1 MPDSTITGSARTG
14 ERDRAADTASGADRP
29 EAVEARAREEVRT
42 QGDRA
47 REDHGGQ
54 EDRIQEALE
63 TAAAVAEKTGGLGIP
78 GRPINRRSPF
88 MIGMTA
94 AFGVAVAYGLVELF
108 IRARSVLIIIG
119 LATFIAA
126 GLDPI
131 VSWLVRHRI
140 PRWAAVVIVVGCALG
155 VVAAFLAAA
164 IPPLASEAT
173 SLAHQIPHYMH
184 NLQDRNSQLGRLN
197 IKYHLQQR
205 LSKLVTGG
213 GSSLIGGVLGAGKLV
228 LGTASFIVAVMV
240 LSIYFLAGLPRI
252 KVFAYQLVPH
262 SRRPRVILI
271 GDEILAKV
279 GGYVLGN
286 FITSVIAG
294 LGTYFWLL
302 AFGVPYPILLAMFV
316 ALLDLVP
323 VIGSTIGGAVV
334 TLVALTVSLPVAL
347 ATLGFYIGYRLAEDY
362 LIVPRIQGRTVEL
375 PALAS
380 LVAVLIG
387 GVLLGIVG
395 ALVAIPVAAAV
406 RRRRRRRQAQLR
418 ETDLRIEQMSL
429 GEGHHENVPGPGS
442 RARSAWTLMQP
453 APVARTGRALPR
465 SPRLSLKPPA
475 VTGVAPVQQAVAERV
490 LAGEVCAYAQLPLRL
505 AGNDSVLMIAEDRLD
520 PLHLLG
526 EPPGVGAHRREVALH
541 AGLDRADDQFP
552 RNLAQPRL
560 QVPDEHLSVA
570 CRPED
575 GAEPLKFGGQPPC
588 AVAADNVPE

>member
-1 MPDSTITGSARTG
+1 MTDSGRTG
-14 ERDRAADTASGADRP
+14 ERDRAAGPAAGADRP
-29 EAVEARAREEVRT
+29 EAAEIRAQEEIRT
-42 QGDRA
+42 QDDRA
-47 REDHGGQ
+47 REDRAGQ

-63 TAAAVAEKTGGLGIP
+63 TAAAVAEKTGGLGTP

-94 AFGVAVAYGLVELF
+94 AFGVAVAYGTVELF

-119 LATFIAA
+119 LATFIAV
-126 GLDPI
+126 GLDPV

-164 IPPLASEAT
+164 IPPLTSEAT

-184 NLQDRNSQLGRLN
+184 SLQDRNSQLGRLN
-197 IKYHLQQR
+197 VKYHIQQR

-213 GSSLIGGVLGAGKLV
+213 GTSLIGGVLGAGELV
-228 LGTASFIVAVMV
+228 LGAVSFIVAVLV

-302 AFGVPYPILLAMFV
+302 AFGVPYPLLLAMFV

-334 TLVALTVSLPVAL
+334 TLVALTVSVPVAL

-362 LIVPRIQGRTVEL
+362 LIVPRIMGRTVQL
-375 PALAS
+375 PALVS

-406 RRRRRRRQAQLR
+406 RL
-418 ETDLRIEQMSL
+418 LL
-429 GEGHHENVPGPGS
+429 HE
-442 RARSAWTLMQP
+442 
-453 APVARTGRALPR
+453 
-465 SPRLSLKPPA
+465 
-475 VTGVAPVQQAVAERV
+475 
-490 LAGEVCAYAQLPLRL
+490 
-505 AGNDSVLMIAEDRLD
+505 IAIRRLD
-520 PLHLLG
+520 
-526 EPPGVGAHRREVALH
+526 R
-541 AGLDRADDQFP
+541 
-552 RNLAQPRL
+552 
-560 QVPDEHLSVA
+560 S
-570 CRPED
+570 
-575 GAEPLKFGGQPPC
+575 
-588 AVAADNVPE
+588 

>member
-1 MPDSTITGSARTG
+1 MLDSTMTDSARTG
-14 ERDRAADTASGADRP
+14 ERDRAAATAAGADRR
-29 EAVEARAREEVRT
+29 EAAEIRAQEEVRT
-42 QGDRA
+42 QDDHA
-47 REDHGGQ
+47 REDRGGQ

-63 TAAAVAEKTGGLGIP
+63 TAAAVAEETGGLGTP
-78 GRPINRRSPF
+78 GRPINKRSPF

-94 AFGVAVAYGLVELF
+94 AFGVAVAYGVVELS

-119 LATFIAA
+119 LATFIAV
-126 GLDPI
+126 GLDP
-131 VSWLVRHRI
+131 VVGWLVRHRI

-155 VVAAFLAAA
+155 MAAAFLAAA

-184 NLQDRNSQLGRLN
+184 SLQDRNSQLGRLN
-197 IKYHLQQR
+197 FKYHLQQR

-228 LGTASFIVAVMV
+228 LGTASFIVAVLV

-334 TLVALTVSLPVAL
+334 TLVALTVSLPVAI

-362 LIVPRIQGRTVEL
+362 LIVPRIMGRTVQL
-375 PALAS
+375 PAIVS

-406 RRRRRRRQAQLR
+406 RL
-418 ETDLRIEQMSL
+418 LL
-429 GEGHHENVPGPGS
+429 HE
-442 RARSAWTLMQP
+442 
-453 APVARTGRALPR
+453 
-465 SPRLSLKPPA
+465 
-475 VTGVAPVQQAVAERV
+475 
-490 LAGEVCAYAQLPLRL
+490 
-505 AGNDSVLMIAEDRLD
+505 IAIRRLD
-520 PLHLLG
+520 
-526 EPPGVGAHRREVALH
+526 R
-541 AGLDRADDQFP
+541 
-552 RNLAQPRL
+552 
-560 QVPDEHLSVA
+560 S
-570 CRPED
+570 
-575 GAEPLKFGGQPPC
+575 
-588 AVAADNVPE
+588 